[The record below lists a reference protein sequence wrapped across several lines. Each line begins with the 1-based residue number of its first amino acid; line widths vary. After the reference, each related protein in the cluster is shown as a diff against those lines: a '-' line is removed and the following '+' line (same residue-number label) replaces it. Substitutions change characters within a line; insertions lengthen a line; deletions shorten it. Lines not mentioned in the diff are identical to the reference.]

1 MSEKRRDNKN
11 RVLRTG
17 ESQKKDGR
25 YMYKYTDSNGKIKYV
40 YSCKLVATDT
50 VPQGARDDIAL
61 RDKIKAIQRDLSDGI
76 VSDGGNMT
84 VYNLVKKYTAQ
95 KTGVKPSTKA
105 GYGTVLNILEKEDFG
120 RERIDKIKM
129 SDAKAWLIK
138 LQADGR
144 SYSSIHT
151 IRGVVRPAFQMAV
164 NDDLIRKSPFEFPL
178 LNVIVNDSAI
188 REALT
193 PQQERKLLEF
203 LKTDNYF
210 NRYYDAIYILLN
222 TGLRIS
228 EFTGLTMDD
237 VDMDNDVIY
246 VRHQLQRT
254 SDMEYIVQTT
264 KTVSGSRQIPMIND
278 VKECFKRIIEK
289 RKPPKAEPIINGVK
303 GFLYL
308 DDDEMPKV
316 ALHWEKY
323 FNHICEK
330 HNKIYKEEL
339 PNVTPHICR
348 HTFAT
353 NMARSGMNPKAL
365 QILMGH
371 ADISTTLNIYTHL
384 GFEDVQKEMLKIS
397 ELQS

>member
-11 RVLRTG
+11 RILRTG

-25 YMYKYTDSNGKIKYV
+25 YMYKYIDSNGKIKYV
-40 YSCKLVATDT
+40 YSWKLVPTDV
-50 VPQGARDDIAL
+50 VPQGAKDDIAL
-61 RDKIKAIQRDLSDGI
+61 REKIKAIQRDLSDGI

-84 VYNLVKKYTAQ
+84 VYELVKKYIAQ
-95 KTGVKPSTKA
+95 KTGVKHTTKA
-105 GYGTVLNILEKEDFG
+105 GYNTVLNIIKKEEFG
-120 RERIDKIKM
+120 NVRIDKIKM

-144 SYSSIHT
+144 SYSTIHT
-151 IRGVVRPAFQMAV
+151 VRGVVRPAFQLAV

-178 LNVIVNDSAI
+178 LNVIVNDSAT
-188 REALT
+188 RDALT
-193 PQQERKLLEF
+193 KQQERKLLDF
-203 LKTDNYF
+203 VKNDNHF

-228 EFTGLTMDD
+228 EFTGLTIND
-237 VDMDNDVIY
+237 VDIENGVIY
-246 VRHQLQRT
+246 VRHQLQRA
-254 SDMEYIVQTT
+254 SNMEYVIQTT
-264 KTVSGSRQIPMIND
+264 KTVSGTRQIPMTD
-278 VKECFKRIIEK
+278 EVKECFKRVIDN
-289 RKPPKAEPIINGVK
+289 RKAPKHEPFINGVS

-308 DDDEMPKV
+308 DKNEMPMV

-323 FNHICEK
+323 FEHICEK

-353 NMARSGMNPKAL
+353 NMARSGMNPKSL

-384 GFEDVQKEMLKIS
+384 GFDDVQQEMLKIS

>member
-11 RVLRTG
+11 RILRNG

-40 YSCKLVATDT
+40 YSWKLVPTDT
-50 VPQGARDDIAL
+50 VPAGAKDDIAL
-61 RDKIKAIQRDLSDGI
+61 REKIKAIQRDLADGI

-84 VYNLVKKYTAQ
+84 VYELVKKYIAQ
-95 KTGVKPSTKA
+95 KTGVKHTTKA
-105 GYGTVLNILEKEDFG
+105 GYNTVLNIIKKEEFG
-120 RERIDKIKM
+120 NVRIDKIKM

-144 SYSSIHT
+144 SYSTIHT
-151 IRGVVRPAFQMAV
+151 VRGVVRPAFQLAV

-178 LNVIVNDSAI
+178 LNVIVNDSAT
-188 REALT
+188 RDALT
-193 PQQERKLLEF
+193 KQQERKLLDF
-203 LKTDNYF
+203 VKNDNHF

-228 EFTGLTMDD
+228 EFTGLTIND
-237 VDMDNDVIY
+237 VDIENGVIY
-246 VRHQLQRT
+246 VRHQLQRA
-254 SDMEYIVQTT
+254 SNMEYVIQTT
-264 KTVSGSRQIPMIND
+264 KTVSGTRQIPMTD
-278 VKECFKRIIEK
+278 EVKECFKRVIDN
-289 RKPPKAEPIINGVK
+289 RKAPKHEPFINGVS

-308 DDDEMPKV
+308 DKNEMPMV

-323 FNHICEK
+323 FEHICEK

-353 NMARSGMNPKAL
+353 NMARSGMNPKSL

-384 GFEDVQKEMLKIS
+384 GFDDVQQEMLKIS

>member
-11 RVLRTG
+11 RILRTG

-25 YMYKYTDSNGKIKYV
+25 YMYKYIDSNGKIKYV
-40 YSCKLVATDT
+40 YSWKLVPTDA
-50 VPQGARDDIAL
+50 VPQGAKDDIAL
-61 RDKIKAIQRDLSDGI
+61 REKIKAIQRDLSDGI

-84 VYNLVKKYTAQ
+84 VYQLVKKYTAQ
-95 KTGVKPSTKA
+95 KTGVKHNTRA
-105 GYGTVLNILEKEDFG
+105 GYNTVLNILEKEDFG
-120 RERIDKIKM
+120 KERIDKIRM
-129 SDAKAWLIK
+129 SDAKEWLIK

-151 IRGVVRPAFQMAV
+151 IRGVLRPAFQMAV
-164 NDDLIRKSPFEFPL
+164 NDDMIRKSPFEFPL
-178 LNVIVNDSAI
+178 LNVIVNDSAT

-193 PQQERKLLEF
+193 RQQERKLLDF
-203 LKTDNYF
+203 VKNDDYF

-228 EFTGLTMDD
+228 EFTGLTIND
-237 VDMDNDVIY
+237 VDLENGVIY

-254 SDMEYIVQTT
+254 SNMEYIVQTT
-264 KTVSGSRQIPMIND
+264 KTVSGTRQIPMTD
-278 VKECFKRIIEK
+278 EVKECFKRIIEK
-289 RKPPKAEPIINGVK
+289 RKAPEHEPVIYGVK

-308 DDDEMPKV
+308 DKNEMPMV

-323 FNHICEK
+323 FEHICEK

-339 PNVTPHICR
+339 PNVTPHVCR

-353 NMARSGMNPKAL
+353 NMARSGMNPKSL

-384 GFEDVQKEMLKIS
+384 GFDDVQQEMLKIS
-397 ELQS
+397 KLQS